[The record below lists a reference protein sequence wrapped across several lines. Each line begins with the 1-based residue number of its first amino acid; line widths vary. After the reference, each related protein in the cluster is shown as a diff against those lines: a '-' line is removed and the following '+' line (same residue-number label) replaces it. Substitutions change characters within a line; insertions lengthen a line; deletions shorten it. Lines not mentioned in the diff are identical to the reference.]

1 MEWQAIFMTKC
12 YNTIRVIP
20 RWMLYMLTG
29 VLGSLI
35 MNLVH
40 RGGKP
45 KPTKAEPTPPSGAP
59 ESTTSGTST
68 AIAPVTSDATP
79 VKGKGK
85 KGKKSQLR

>member
-1 MEWQAIFMTKC
+1 MEWQAIFMTKY
-12 YNTIRVIP
+12 YNTIGVLP
-20 RWMLYMLTG
+20 RWVLYILTG

-35 MNLVH
+35 MNLFH

-45 KPTKAEPTPPSGAP
+45 KPTKTEPAPPSG
-59 ESTTSGTST
+59 SK
-68 AIAPVTSDATP
+68 AIAPATSDATP